1 MGSMVTPEAQGLVP
15 DIHTVPVLTELN
27 MFMGNTHI
35 RRYPT
40 WSVETEHTVRVLVWR
55 EHCSIL
61 PVQRK
66 AGDGVGPE
74 QPGLVLSSREEERA
88 RRQNSLKQRG
98 NERGLGIL
106 SRGEA
111 LLTEALQKAS
121 RAPLIGCTD
130 QKVGSLN
137 LTMLQ

>member
-1 MGSMVTPEAQGLVP
+1 MGSMVTPPAQGHVP
-15 DIHTVPVLTELN
+15 VIHTVPVLTELN
-27 MFMGNTHI
+27 MFMGNTHK

-40 WSVETEHTVRVLVWR
+40 CSLEIEPAVRVLVWR
-55 EHCSIL
+55 EHCPIL

-111 LLTEALQKAS
+111 LLTEAQKAS
-121 RAPLIGCTD
+121 RAP
-130 QKVGSLN
+130 S
-137 LTMLQ
+137 